1 MINRLPEDFERE
13 FRVVFGTELFS
24 RVIGAIKEEAPVLS
38 VRTNRLKAVP
48 LSSESADVSWLS
60 GQGMYVSDERPVF
73 GADPF
78 WHVGAYYVQEAG
90 SMFIAKYLEYEKP
103 EVILDL
109 CAAPGGKSTLLRDFF
124 TPRETLTEPLLIC
137 NEPVRERAKVL
148 QENVLRW
155 SGDETIVTSALPD
168 ALAASGLSADLILVD
183 APCSGEGMFRKD
195 PASIDEWSQANVS
208 LCVSRQRDILSSAW
222 EILTEGGLLIYSTC
236 TLNPKENEEQLSWLE
251 EHYDLELVTLASDFD
266 DLCLLRKGVY
276 RFMPGFTRSE
286 GLSVFAVRKRAQTAS
301 AGFSKPVKPQ
311 KFPTPDELKG
321 LPHSFC
327 VTNGI
332 YSLLSPKGQETLSL
346 LSVSKGIRIRST
358 GLPLGEMKGKDF
370 IPSQGWVTSGVFSLN
385 LPYPRIEV
393 TEDTALS
400 ILKKETPVIDA
411 PGRGIYLL
419 TYQGL
424 PLSLVKHLG
433 TRINNLYPKEWAV
446 RNARLTS
453 EDIPHLPIRIS
464 GLK

>member
-13 FRVVFGTELFS
+13 FRAVFGTELFS
-24 RVIGAIKEEAPVLS
+24 RVIGAIKDEPPVLS
-38 VRTNRLKAVP
+38 VRTNRLKATP
-48 LSSESADVSWLS
+48 LSSENTSVSWLP
-60 GQGMYVSDERPVF
+60 GQGMYVTDERPVF

-90 SMFIAKYLEYEKP
+90 SMFIAKYLEGEKP
-103 EVILDL
+103 EVVLDL

-137 NEPVRERAKVL
+137 NEPISERAKIL
-148 QENVLRW
+148 RENVLRW
-155 SGDETIVTSALPD
+155 GGDETIVTSALPG
-168 ALAASGLSADLILVD
+168 ALVASGLSADLILVD

-195 PASIDEWSQANVS
+195 PASIAEWSEDNVA

-222 EILTEGGLLIYSTC
+222 EMLTEGGLLIYSTC

-251 EHYDLELVTLASDFD
+251 ARYDLELVTLAPDYD

-286 GLSVFAVRKRAQTAS
+286 GLSVFAVRKRAKTTSSKPA
-301 AGFSKPVKPQ
+301 KPVKPQ

-321 LPHSFC
+321 LPHSFY
-327 VTNGI
+327 VTSGF
-332 YSLLSPKGQETLSL
+332 YYLLSPKGQETLGL
-346 LSVSKGIRIRST
+346 LSASKGIRILSS

-370 IPSQGWVTSGVFSLN
+370 IPSEGWVTSGVCSRN
-385 LPYPRIEV
+385 LPYPRLEV
-393 TEDTALS
+393 PKDTVLS
-400 ILKKETPVIDA
+400 ILKRETPILDV
-411 PGRGIYLL
+411 PERGVYLL
-419 TYQGL
+419 TYRGL
-424 PLSLVKHLG
+424 PLSIIKHLG

-446 RNARLTS
+446 RNTRLTVA
-453 EDIPHLPIRIS
+453 DIPDLPLRIS
-464 GLK
+464 GLV